1 MLNDLPKLQKNY
13 SISVCMRIEKETC
26 HLCVKFM
33 LLYMKKNKIQPI
45 FAGSGKWMGCCFA
58 CCTLDNNGHR
68 IQEGSSGEEMCLDCT
83 IIWPV
88 LLYG

>member
-1 MLNDLPKLQKNY
+1 
-13 SISVCMRIEKETC
+13 MRIEKETC

-58 CCTLDNNGHR
+58 CALW
-68 IQEGSSGEEMCLDCT
+68 T
-83 IIWPV
+83 ITDTGYRKAPLARRCVWIV
-88 LLYG
+88 LLFGRFYYTGSWIGLCIIYT